1 MNLDLA
7 NGYQRKDSASASN
20 VYYGYAM
27 TQNPADTDLV
37 WSIRKINT
45 AASVETVSWANG
57 EPAAFSSSWSGRTSS
72 FATPT
77 GTLGLTWSF
86 LPSNPYNAKF
96 TWNPITGVN
105 RYLITVSNNGLL
117 NRDGSLKQGPYI
129 TATYTSEYINQYTHV
144 QSLGTGTFSV
154 TVTAMNVAGSLNA
167 TASITLS

>member
-37 WSIRKINT
+37 WSIRRINT

-57 EPAAFSSSWSGRTSS
+57 EPAAFSSSWSGRTFS

-86 LPSNPYNAKF
+86 LSTYNARF
-96 TWNPITGVN
+96 TWNAITGSN

-117 NRDGSLKQGPYI
+117 NRDGTLKQGPYI
-129 TATYTSEYINQYTHV
+129 TATYTSDYINQHTHV
-144 QSLGTGTFSV
+144 QSFLGAGTFSV
-154 TVTAMNVAGSLNA
+154 TVTAVNVAGSLNA

>member
-27 TQNPADTDLV
+27 TQNPTDADLV

-57 EPAAFSSSWSGRTSS
+57 EPSAFSSSWTGRTFS

-86 LPSNPYNAKF
+86 LSTYNAIF
-96 TWNPITGVN
+96 TWNAISGVN
-105 RYLITVSNNGLL
+105 RYLITVSNSGLL
-117 NRDGSLKQGPYI
+117 NRNGTLKQGPYI
-129 TATYTSEYINQYTHV
+129 TATYTSDYINQYTHV
-144 QSLGTGTFSV
+144 QSFLDAGTFSV
-154 TVTAMNVAGSLNA
+154 TVTAVNVAGSLNA
-167 TASITLS
+167 TASITLT